1 MKADITAFFDKSTC
15 TVTYVV
21 ADPVSASCAVIDS
34 VLDYD
39 AKSGRTTT
47 ASADKV
53 LAFIGDNGLKPEWIL
68 ETHAHADHLTAAQ
81 YLRSQLGTGVRLGIG
96 AAILAVQQTFAR
108 IFNAE
113 PEFAT
118 DGSQWDRLFED
129 GGTAPLGKLTIE
141 ALHTPGHTPACV
153 CYRIGD
159 AVFAGDAIFMPDMG
173 TGRCDFPA
181 GSATALYASVRRILA
196 LAPETRIFV
205 GHDYGP
211 GGRPI
216 AWESTVAQQR
226 AENIHLR
233 DGTDEQAFVEM
244 REARD
249 AELDLPNLILPSVQV
264 NIRGGAFPPPEEN
277 GLSYLKIP
285 LNAL

>member
-1 MKADITAFFDKSTC
+1 MKADVTPFFDERTF

-21 ADPVSASCAVIDS
+21 ADPGSGACAVVDS

-39 AKSGRTTT
+39 SKSGRTST

-53 LAFIGDNGLKPEWIL
+53 LAFVRDNELEPKWIL
-68 ETHAHADHLTAAQ
+68 ETHAHADHLTAAR
-81 YLRSQLGTGVRLGIG
+81 YLRENLGAKTGIG
-96 AAILAVQQTFAR
+96 AAVRRVQQTFAE
-108 IFNAE
+108 IFNIG
-113 PEFAT
+113 PEFPR

-129 GGTAPLGKLTIE
+129 GDVEPLGELAIE
-141 ALHTPGHTPACV
+141 AMHTPGHTPACV

-159 AVFAGDAIFMPDMG
+159 AVFTGDSIFMPDMG
-173 TGRCDFPA
+173 TGRCDFPG
-181 GSATALYASVRRILA
+181 GSAAQLYTSTQRILA
-196 LAPETRIFV
+196 LPSETRVFV

-211 GGRPI
+211 GGRPY
-216 AWESTVAQQR
+216 AWESTVGNQR
-226 AENIHLR
+226 ATNMHLC
-233 DGTDEQAFVEM
+233 DGISEHAFVRM

-264 NIRGGAFPPPEEN
+264 NIRGGALPLPEDN
-277 GLSYLKIP
+277 GVSYLKIP